1 MGSSTSGAAAGG
13 ASTGSTG
20 EGATEGALAD
30 GASTGGALTGG
41 ALTGGLSRVKTLPL
55 TLFMVATLAEPA
67 FSIVLASSLLL
78 EHVPVECPSTLQCL
92 QNFGKVS

>member
-20 EGATEGALAD
+20 EGAIEGALAD
-30 GASTGGALTGG
+30 GASTGG

>member
-30 GASTGGALTGG
+30 GASTGG